1 MHSVPESD
9 TFPRFILADT
19 DRLHRKIS
27 DMSTRIRQLE
37 DALAI
42 MQVSVA
48 DERHPLLSDD
58 LLKIKFGGEA
68 LEHKAPP
75 TPAEG
80 TSAKEEIDA
89 LGTLALGED
98 GNVTYFGRSAGSEVR
113 CWFRLFH
120 VPAS

>member
-1 MHSVPESD
+1 
-9 TFPRFILADT
+9 
-19 DRLHRKIS
+19 
-27 DMSTRIRQLE
+27 MSTRIRQLE

-42 MQVSVA
+42 LQASVA

-68 LEHKAPP
+68 LDHKPP
-75 TPAEG
+75 PEPAEQ
-80 TSAKEEIDA
+80 TSTKEAIDA

-113 CWFRLFH
+113 HSVCLH
-120 VPAS
+120 LLQGI